1 MKYLIDTNL
10 WIDAMSGKTPAIE
23 LLHTAVEA
31 EWSGYSAITRL
42 ELFSYPA
49 LKKEDEKKISDLL
62 SYFTEIDVTSAVIDR
77 AILLRQASRIKVPD
91 ALIAATALLVDASLA
106 TRNVDDFT
114 GISLDIINPFNT

>member
-10 WIDAMSGKTPAIE
+10 WIDAMSGKIPAIE

-62 SYFTEIDVTSAVIDR
+62 NYFTEIDVTSAVIDR
-77 AILLRQASRIKVPD
+77 TILLRQANRIKVPD
-91 ALIAATALLVDASLA
+91 ALIAATALLIGASLA
-106 TRNVDDFT
+106 TRNVDDFK
-114 GISLDIINPFNT
+114 GISLDIINPFDT